1 MWCFIISALGNTKK
15 NKFSFVIPLVCCNFV
30 ENYMMGRTLTITNVS
45 IGYGQKV
52 IVEDISATFHPGE
65 LTCLL
70 GRNGTGKSTLL
81 RTLAGFQ
88 PYLSGEI
95 TIGDRFIGDFERKE
109 LAKTVGIV
117 LTTQTDLQDIS
128 VEELVALG
136 RSPYTGFF
144 GNLSADDRKMV
155 KKAISLVGISELK
168 DRRLKSLS
176 DGERQKAMIAKTLAQ
191 ETPVILLDEPTAF
204 LDFQSR
210 VELFRLLNTLAHDEK
225 KIILM
230 TTHDVH
236 CALRFCEKVW
246 LLREDSAKKARLSMH
261 STPLSEETI
270 TEFFGKEAPLYLET
284 KQQ

>member
-1 MWCFIISALGNTKK
+1 
-15 NKFSFVIPLVCCNFV
+15 
-30 ENYMMGRTLTITNVS
+30 MGRTLTITNVS

-52 IVEDISATFHPGE
+52 VVEDISATLHPGE

-95 TIGDRFIGDFERKE
+95 TIGDRLIGDFERKE

-144 GNLSADDRKMV
+144 GNLSADDREIV

-168 DRRLKSLS
+168 DRRLNSLS